1 MSKNLRYMILLL
13 ILLFVAVN
21 EAVIKM
27 RSTSWE
33 RPLRVHIY
41 AISGD
46 ARAASEAWVDAL
58 TTEHFKPIETFM
70 SREAKRYGVAIQPVR
85 VEYHGRLESHPPQP
99 PSGSSVLENIGWSLR
114 FRAWAWY
121 RGWTTDNDHSDV
133 ELFVS
138 YYDTAT
144 STSLRHSVGLEGGL
158 IGIINA
164 FADKTYRG
172 SNQVVIIHELMHTL
186 GATDKYGQ
194 ANMPEYPRGY
204 AEPYRIPLYPQRMAE
219 IMGGRIPLS
228 AQLSKMPENPGEVVV
243 GAYTAAEINW
253 PVEGR

>member
-99 PSGSSVLENIGWSLR
+99 PSGSSVLANIWWSLR

-204 AEPYRIPLYPQRMAE
+204 AEPYRIPLYPQRKAE

-243 GAYTAAEINW
+243 GTYTAAEINW